1 MMLSITMIKVKF
13 EYIKANVLKSKD
25 WGIIPVFT
33 TLYIQ
38 IRSGL
43 CIHFTSHVIDKNN

>member
-1 MMLSITMIKVKF
+1 MINVKF
-13 EYIKANVLKSKD
+13 EYDKTNVLKSKD

-38 IRSGL
+38 VCSGL
-43 CIHFTSHVIDKNN
+43 CVRLTSHVSDKNN